1 MPARPDATPEEPE
14 RKKFDDL
21 VRGERRLREN
31 LAERRARAFDQH
43 TADDLREKLDVLL
56 DSISAIALDE
66 PFWERLSNT
75 ADYAPLTEEDLD
87 ELTQVAWA
95 TLPYVLET
103 WGYTDPP
110 PPPAS
115 SLVAGTVTALN
126 AAFDFETDR
135 KAAIIETR
143 WHLTTLV
150 MRVRRQIGQLTT
162 SGPAPERLHGLAKSL
177 AATARGLIVPVGA
190 SFAGIITESF
200 AAKSDPTAA
209 KLAGK
214 FAEHST
220 RLGLEA
226 IVGRSA
232 ERRTSTP
239 QISERAL
246 LEIAPVA
253 VHLNGVSD
261 ILHRIDVEG
270 AENQVG
276 DLLTQ
281 ARKHAS
287 RARNLAVDQTP
298 HMWIAVEDLTS
309 ALTQAMEI
317 HRAHGDLT
325 ETLDA
330 SQDALGVAYR
340 LVLDR
345 ADSLP
350 DTDTLDEAEDLDFPE
365 PEIDLG
371 TLPFSDE
378 TDLPPIGDVLAPEP
392 QIDDDLFGP
401 EPPKPDST
409 DEIGP
414 GELDL

>member
-1 MPARPDATPEEPE
+1 MPARPDAAPDEPE
-14 RKKFDDL
+14 RKNFHDL
-21 VRGERRLREN
+21 LRGERQLAKK
-31 LAERRARAFDQH
+31 LAERRARIFDQD

-75 ADYAPLTEEDLD
+75 ADYAPMTEEDLD

-115 SLVAGTVTALN
+115 ALVADTVTSLN
-126 AAFDFETDR
+126 AAFDFEADR
-135 KAAIIETR
+135 HTAINETR

-162 SGPAPERLHGLAKSL
+162 SGPSPERLHDLAKSL
-177 AATARGLIVPVGA
+177 SSTARGLIVPVGA

-209 KLAGK
+209 KLVGK

-226 IVGRSA
+226 VVGRSA
-232 ERRTSTP
+232 KRRASTP
-239 QISERAL
+239 QPSDRAL
-246 LEIAPVA
+246 REITPIA

-261 ILHRIDVEG
+261 NLHRVGIEG
-270 AENQVG
+270 VENQVE
-276 DLLTQ
+276 DLLAQ
-281 ARKHAS
+281 AHKHAS
-287 RARNLAVDQTP
+287 RARELAVEQTR
-298 HMWIAVEDLTS
+298 HMSSAVDDLTS
-309 ALTQAMEI
+309 ALTRAMEI
-317 HRAHGDLT
+317 HCVNGDLT
-325 ETLDA
+325 EPLDA

-340 LVLDR
+340 IILDR

-350 DTDTLDEAEDLDFPE
+350 NAEALDEAKDIGFLT
-365 PEIDLG
+365 PEIELEP
-371 TLPFSDE
+371 LSFSDE
-378 TDLPPIGDVLAPEP
+378 ADLPPIELAPEM

-401 EPPKPDST
+401 EPSKPDST
-409 DEIGP
+409 DEIDF
-414 GELDL
+414 GETGL